1 MRLDVGAPMVFVSG
15 DIQYMKQ
22 RKFDQIHVSLRLF
35 FVSPD
40 AHGFVRAL
48 GNFCRLQPV
57 GGHGSNAGSRS
68 I

>member
-1 MRLDVGAPMVFVSG
+1 MWVSYG
-15 DIQYMKQ
+15 FCKRGYPVREMEKIRSDTC
-22 RKFDQIHVSLRLF
+22 FTAAF
-35 FVSPD
+35 CVSPD